1 MNTHWKNLVT
11 NTIFLFAVLLC
22 NVAVDGSIPVE
33 LVHGKHRNKKIIHT
47 TSEYKITMEDNYE

>member
-1 MNTHWKNLVT
+1 MNTHWKNLIT

-33 LVHGKHRNKKIIHT
+33 LVHGKHRRKKIIHT
-47 TSEYKITMEDNYE
+47 TSEYKITMENNYE